1 MRSASCACGIRPDKA
16 NDSHSEPGTERPS
29 LTTDYSGARNS
40 GVDRLESM
48 RVFVAV
54 AEAQGF
60 APAARRLAMSP
71 PAVTRAVAALEERIG
86 TRLLHRTTR
95 IVRLTEAGGR
105 FLADCKRIL
114 GEIEEAEAS
123 AVGAH
128 AEPRGQLAVTAPVMF
143 GRMYVAPI
151 VLDFL
156 ARHPRVTARMLFL
169 DRIVDLIDEG
179 LDVAVRIAHLPDSS
193 LRAVRVGSVRW
204 VVCASPEYLAAR
216 GTPRTPADLA
226 QRDAIAFSLSTSPEE
241 WSFASGETLSPP
253 TQLIVNSNDVAIAA
267 AVAGRGVA
275 GCCPT
280 RSRRSCARA
289 SSRSCSAE
297 FEPPPIPISVVYAEG
312 RRAAAKVRAFVD
324 FAVERLR
331 SDKSLN

>member
-1 MRSASCACGIRPDKA
+1 
-16 NDSHSEPGTERPS
+16 
-29 LTTDYSGARNS
+29 
-40 GVDRLESM
+40 VDHLGSM

-71 PAVTRAVAALEERIG
+71 PAVTRAIAALEERIG
-86 TRLLHRTTR
+86 TRLLRRTTR
-95 IVRLTEAGGR
+95 IVRLTEAGSR

-123 AVGAH
+123 AAGAH
-128 AEPRGQLAVTAPVMF
+128 AEPRGQLGVTAPVMF

-156 ARHPRVTARMLFL
+156 ARHPGVTARMLFL
-169 DRIVDLIDEG
+169 DRVVDLIDEG

-193 LRAVRVGSVRW
+193 LRGVRVGSVRW

-216 GTPRTPADLA
+216 GTPRTPADLS

-253 TQLIVNSNDVAIAA
+253 TRVVVNSNDVAIAA
-267 AVAGRGVA
+267 AVAGRGIARVVSYQIAPELRA
-275 GCCPT
+275 GKLQIVL
-280 RSRRSCARA
+280 S
-289 SSRSCSAE
+289 E
-297 FEPPPIPISVVYAEG
+297 FEPPPVPISVVYAEG

-331 SDKSLN
+331 SEKSLN